1 MTWFTAKQ
9 ISWFVV
15 YVVGSSNTSMKHDI
29 NWNIKTYMIVLKTN
43 IIKSIQ
49 WAQVQ
54 NSTKVGI
61 SVFNNAYV
69 LWINTWKYPLGIVIT
84 RCSIFNNSSSSN
96 IPKAVNIISH
106 TCLKVSLV
114 NLKFSLA
121 MLDIKNVEN

>member
-96 IPKAVNIISH
+96 IPKAVNIISY

-121 MLDIKNVEN
+121 TLDIKNVEN